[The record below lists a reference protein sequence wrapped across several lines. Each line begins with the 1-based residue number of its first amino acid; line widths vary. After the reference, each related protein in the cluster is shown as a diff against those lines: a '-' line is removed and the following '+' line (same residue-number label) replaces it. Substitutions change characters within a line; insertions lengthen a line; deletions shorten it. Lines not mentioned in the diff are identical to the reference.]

1 VTDKKKYRT
10 VAGKSRTGI
19 ITMDETAWDELAWK
33 KMRKRQAFFL
43 HHVECG
49 RDPSAELE
57 EIFTV
62 LSERELKVLNM
73 RWGLEDET
81 GHTLQAVAQEFGY
94 TRERV
99 RQIELKAIRKLQ
111 EKLMGDRTTPV
122 RAQY

>member
-1 VTDKKKYRT
+1 
-10 VAGKSRTGI
+10 
-19 ITMDETAWDELAWK
+19 MDEIDWK
-33 KMRKRQAFFL
+33 SWKERRKRQAFFL

-49 RDPSAELE
+49 RDPSSELE

-81 GHTLQAVAQEFGY
+81 GCTLQAVAQEFGC
-94 TRERV
+94 TRERI

-111 EKLMGDRTTPV
+111 EKL
-122 RAQY
+122 AEKAESN